1 MDVRRR
7 EEKKKEFSLQN
18 INVVMGVNDL
28 LSNSECLLQLLI
40 CKDGMDKGNQFQISP
55 KLDSN
60 RMQAKDSTLLPAQY
74 LNFPK

>member
-28 LSNSECLLQLLI
+28 LSNSECLLQI
-40 CKDGMDKGNQFQISP
+40 
-55 KLDSN
+55 
-60 RMQAKDSTLLPAQY
+60 LPT
-74 LNFPK
+74 KME